1 MSEENIKDEKQAEH
15 NIPLNA
21 KEEAAEFFKTA
32 SMAVLLALVIRTFL
46 FEPFNIPSGSMK
58 PTLLIGDYLFVSK
71 AAYGYSKH
79 SFPFSFA
86 PIEGRIMEKTPKPGD
101 VIVFKLPSNPRID
114 YIKRVVALP
123 GDTVQVKNGHL
134 HLNGNPVP
142 RESVGLSRDTTDYG
156 TEVTMNEY
164 IQTLPDG
171 TMFTIFE
178 ETDNAPLDDTPLYR
192 VPENHVFVMGDNRD
206 NSQDSRVPMMPG
218 SHGVGF
224 VPIENIVGR
233 ADFLFFSVN
242 GEAGLFEP
250 WKWPWGIRYDR
261 MFMNIDPI
269 RPKTGSQE

>member
-1 MSEENIKDEKQAEH
+1 MSEEKVQAPEEETKAP
-15 NIPLNA
+15 PLNA
-21 KEEAAEFFKTA
+21 KEEAADFFRTA
-32 SMAVLLALVIRTFL
+32 SIAVLLALVVRALL

-71 AAYGYSKH
+71 SAYGYSKH

-86 PIEGRIMEKTPKPGD
+86 PIEGRIFEKPAKRGD

-114 YIKRVVALP
+114 YIKRVIGLP
-123 GDTVQVKNGHL
+123 GDTIQVKSGHL
-134 HLNGNPVP
+134 YLNGEAVP
-142 RESVGLSRDTTDYG
+142 RESVGLSKDTSDYG
-156 TEVTMNEY
+156 EDITMNEY

-178 ETDNAPLDDTPLYR
+178 ESDTGPLDDTPLFK
-192 VPENHVFVMGDNRD
+192 VPEGHVFVMGDNRD

-242 GEAGLFEP
+242 GQSRLFEI
-250 WKWPWGIRYDR
+250 WKWPWGIRYSR
-261 MFMNIDPI
+261 LFMNIDPT
-269 RPKTGSQE
+269 RPKIEAE